1 MDCLFDKR
9 GDCMSIAFTISYS
22 EYKELIDHA
31 YKNRGG
37 IDGQRGTL
45 KTSTAI
51 RIRKRMVEDITKG
64 TILPPLVI
72 GAAVKEADY
81 NEFEKKNEEALLIWL
96 KENASSLSLI
106 DGMQRTTAMFE
117 AEKSIDLSEY
127 KIRIELWLA
136 HTVNNLIHRMLVLIS
151 GQVPWDVRRQ
161 LETVFGSIVSQLQMD
176 LPELSIFTEEES
188 RRRAKAGQYQANR
201 ILELYLAFGSRKK
214 KIDIKERLS
223 DEFVRLDFLELTS
236 DTDSTLEFEEA
247 LRLMTQLDRIFERVD
262 AVESERFKSGT
273 DVFGSQPAC
282 VGFIVATSILMLGR
296 PGSSQSKE
304 SLEKRWSE
312 KKAGFNSIVEKAQKM
327 NKEELTEFLAL
338 QTLSEKLAGRKSGK
352 VGDFEREFFRTAF
365 STLYDEGEDL
375 TSFEV
380 CWNAY

>member
-1 MDCLFDKR
+1 M
-9 GDCMSIAFTISYS
+9 
-22 EYKELIDHA
+22 
-31 YKNRGG
+31 
-37 IDGQRGTL
+37 
-45 KTSTAI
+45 
-51 RIRKRMVEDITKG
+51 
-64 TILPPLVI
+64 
-72 GAAVKEADY
+72 
-81 NEFEKKNEEALLIWL
+81 
-96 KENASSLSLI
+96 
-106 DGMQRTTAMFE
+106 
-117 AEKSIDLSEY
+117 
-127 KIRIELWLA
+127 
-136 HTVNNLIHRMLVLIS
+136 
-151 GQVPWDVRRQ
+151 
-161 LETVFGSIVSQLQMD
+161 
-176 LPELSIFTEEES
+176 
-188 RRRAKAGQYQANR
+188 
-201 ILELYLAFGSRKK
+201 AFGSRKE